1 MLDDNQLLSVS
12 VELTPAE
19 RALMVKYGHPL
30 SQIEA
35 ALRAVASSRAI
46 ETVELSTFELDRLI
60 ADICYFVEEEKVSR
74 SVQNKAY
81 DLCERLEYARQTGDG
96 LLDI

>member
-1 MLDDNQLLSVS
+1 MLDDNKLLSVS

-30 SQIEA
+30 SRIES
-35 ALRAVASSRAI
+35 ALKAVASSRAI
-46 ETVELSTFELDRLI
+46 ETVELDTFELDRLI
-60 ADICYFVEEEKVSR
+60 ADICYFVADGEVSR
-74 SVQNKAY
+74 RVQDKAY

-96 LLDI
+96 QLDA